1 MLENHIAESAVLT
14 TLVVWL
20 TQLPNFPNF
29 SGSQCEVDQVVLVGR
44 LGGVRVVTRQ
54 V

>member
-20 TQLPNFPNF
+20 NTAFLTLVGA
-29 SGSQCEVDQVVLVGR
+29 SVDQVVLVGR